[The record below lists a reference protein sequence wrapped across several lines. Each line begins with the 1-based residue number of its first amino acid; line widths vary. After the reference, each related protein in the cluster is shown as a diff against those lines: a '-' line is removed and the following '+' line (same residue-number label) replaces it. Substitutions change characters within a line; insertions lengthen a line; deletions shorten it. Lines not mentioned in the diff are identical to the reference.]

1 MAQLAERPL
10 APLTIRTSAGKLSV
24 HAPSKFEKEREKEIV
39 GLLSAV
45 ASRGWRIV
53 LHPDAIRDVA
63 LWNSFGPL
71 LLIENMDK
79 RNICG
84 RTERELSE
92 IFARLPE
99 AGPCFDIGQG
109 QFWDEDANRPLKV
122 SLTEEELRFI
132 IDALSPHREFGL
144 ASFHRLSSHL
154 LYFRL
159 YRFFSE
165 IEWRSGVGDVT
176 LAQIST
182 SAAGPH
188 P

>member
-1 MAQLAERPL
+1 VLRHRPGPIL
-10 APLTIRTSAGKLSV
+10 G
-24 HAPSKFEKEREKEIV
+24 
-39 GLLSAV
+39 
-45 ASRGWRIV
+45 
-53 LHPDAIRDVA
+53 RD
-63 LWNSFGPL
+63 
-71 LLIENMDK
+71 
-79 RNICG
+79 
-84 RTERELSE
+84 
-92 IFARLPE
+92 
-99 AGPCFDIGQG
+99 
-109 QFWDEDANRPLKV
+109 RPLKV

-165 IEWRSGVGDVT
+165 IEWRSGVADVT

>member
-1 MAQLAERPL
+1 AGALGYRS
-10 APLTIRTSAGKLSV
+10 LTTSTTSARMDLLV
-24 HAPSKFEKEREKEIV
+24 RRFRE
-39 GLLSAV
+39 
-45 ASRGWRIV
+45 
-53 LHPDAIRDVA
+53 
-63 LWNSFGPL
+63 
-71 LLIENMDK
+71 
-79 RNICG
+79 
-84 RTERELSE
+84 
-92 IFARLPE
+92 
-99 AGPCFDIGQG
+99 QG

-176 LAQIST
+176 LAQFWT
-182 SAAGPH
+182 SAVVH
-188 P
+188 H